1 MRLVAAKQNAIIC
14 KKLCFKSILDPK
26 GIGYVMFFKA
36 PNESVALIVT
46 SYGTGANGSLQLS
59 GMINPSNFLLPLTET
74 ITLNSRSSLV

>member
-1 MRLVAAKQNAIIC
+1 
-14 KKLCFKSILDPK
+14 
-26 GIGYVMFFKA
+26 MFFKA